1 MKFCFL
7 QQFPLFI
14 HQAAA
19 DISGAFASCTS
30 CVQAQDH
37 CGNVL
42 QEHGNNTQDNI
53 LGKDTQQA
61 AQFKLLLLFLT
72 LLCFRLDLVS
82 VIFIEDQSFDFFQ
95 TFRLKYLF
103 ISQTVHE
110 RDHTCHCSAFSVMQW
125 THKLRLPELT
135 QCPLTLASLFFFLP
149 PHPHLMF
156 FTALLCAD
164 LKCLLASLAH
174 SAFICLLHFYLILGG
189 LSSSEGLFLSN

>member
-1 MKFCFL
+1 MYFKNTAITHRIIYWVRTLSRRHNSSCCF
-7 QQFPLFI
+7 
-14 HQAAA
+14 
-19 DISGAFASCTS
+19 
-30 CVQAQDH
+30 
-37 CGNVL
+37 
-42 QEHGNNTQDNI
+42 
-53 LGKDTQQA
+53 
-61 AQFKLLLLFLT
+61 FLT

-82 VIFIEDQSFDFFQ
+82 AIFIEDQSFDFFQ

-135 QCPLTLASLFFFLP
+135 HCPLTLASLFFFLP

-189 LSSSEGLFLSN
+189 LSSSEGLFLSNWEVCISSLLLS